1 MNLRTATLQRLL
13 LIIAG
18 GLAIGYFALL
28 QPIAHNVGSEGAN
41 LAELRERLD
50 RATLEAGLPRATSF
64 AALDRRLEE
73 LRAATD
79 AFSAAVHES
88 LPRLELPQ
96 EVRIRLD
103 EPFQL
108 YSFLNESQRRLDE
121 IAALAVARKATVTP
135 GLAAGLP
142 AYKPELARP
151 ELLWVQLAT
160 VNRLVRSAILAGL
173 REVREV
179 SVEPLPLADPADFGP
194 ALPPA
199 AAPTNGTTNRWT
211 VIRVHL
217 TALGDVDAIGKL
229 LLALTLTPDELKK
242 TGLPDELGSRPALFV
257 DRLLLRRNQ
266 LEAAE
271 QAQLDL
277 VVGTVI
283 ANEEP

>member
-1 MNLRTATLQRLL
+1 MNFRTATLQRLL
-13 LIIAG
+13 LLVAG
-18 GLAIGYFALL
+18 VLALGYFIHL
-28 QPIAHNVGSEGAN
+28 QPIAHSVIAEEATM
-41 LAELRERLD
+41 AELRERLD
-50 RATLEAGLPRATSF
+50 RATLEAGLTRATPF
-64 AALDRRLEE
+64 ATLSNRLDE
-73 LRAATD
+73 LRTASD
-79 AFSAAVHES
+79 AFAAAVHES

-96 EVRIRLD
+96 DLRARID

-108 YSFLNESQRRLDE
+108 YSFLNESQSRLE
-121 IAALAVARKATVTP
+121 GMVALAQARKATVTP

-179 SVEPLPLADPADFGP
+179 SVEPLPLADPAEFGP
-194 ALPPA
+194 SLPA
-199 AAPTNGTTNRWT
+199 AAAASGTTNRWT
-211 VIRVHL
+211 VLRVHL

-229 LLALTLTPDELKK
+229 LLALTLTPDELKR
-242 TGLPDELGSRPALFV
+242 TGLPEELGGRPALFI

-266 LEAAE
+266 LESAE